1 MKTNIIF
8 LLSLTLLCGY
18 IPARAQGTQAHA
30 DGNREAKAP
39 RKEAAAQANRETKTP
54 ARDGLKVRFLGTGAA
69 DWKGPDARGEHRRL
83 TSILLDD
90 RILID
95 FTESDADMLPESFR
109 AAKDNCTLP
118 GSNGS
123 SKANQIQELSQGTK
137 CDAIFYTHSHGDH
150 FDAAAELRHIGARKV
165 FVGETWVDRAREEF
179 AKAAAAMQPEEA
191 QAAAAIQPAAQP
203 AKLQPAAQP
212 VAGNQALT
220 NSKILLPEIIPL
232 KIGDKVAIGDITI
245 TALPANHSTGDDSEQ
260 TLIFLVEKADVR
272 LLYATDTGGI
282 LSRAARIAG
291 IDAHVKGGTPITA
304 LIMEATMGMG
314 HDEDFRIFAH
324 SSAELVKR
332 TADVLISTG
341 RLKAP
346 AGQPVYLT
354 HLARTLH
361 GTQAELDATLPEPL
375 KAAYDGLEVVF
386 RTPAAPEVPA
396 APETQAAPGT
406 ISGKPQTQST
416 TH

>member
-18 IPARAQGTQAHA
+18 IPARAQRTQAQA
-30 DGNREAKAP
+30 EDNREARAP
-39 RKEAAAQANRETKTP
+39 RKEAAAQDNRETKTP

-90 RILID
+90 RIFID
-95 FTESDADMLPESFR
+95 FTESDADMLPGSFR
-109 AAKDNCTLP
+109 AAKDNGALP

-123 SKANQIQELSQGTK
+123 SKANQIQKLSQGTK

-203 AKLQPAAQP
+203 A
-212 VAGNQALT
+212 AGNQALT

-232 KIGDKVAIGDITI
+232 KIGDKVTIGDITI

-282 LSRAARIAG
+282 LSRAARIVG

-386 RTPAAPEVPA
+386 RAPAAQE
-396 APETQAAPGT
+396 APAAPGT

-416 TH
+416 THCNKNHPI

>member
-18 IPARAQGTQAHA
+18 IPARAQRTQAQA

-39 RKEAAAQANRETKTP
+39 RKEAAAQDNRETKTP
-54 ARDGLKVRFLGTGAA
+54 AMDGLKVRFLGTGAA

-95 FTESDADMLPESFR
+95 FTESDADMLPGSFR
-109 AAKDNCTLP
+109 AAKDN
-118 GSNGS
+118 G
-123 SKANQIQELSQGTK
+123 

-191 QAAAAIQPAAQP
+191 QAAAAMQPAAQP

-212 VAGNQALT
+212 AAGNQAST
-220 NSKILLPEIIPL
+220 NSIILLPEIIPL
-232 KIGDKVAIGDITI
+232 QIGDKVTIGDIKI

-361 GTQAELDATLPEPL
+361 GTQTELDATLPEPL

-386 RTPAAPEVPA
+386 RAPAAQVAPA
-396 APETQAAPGT
+396 SPETPVAPGT

>member
-8 LLSLTLLCGY
+8 LLSLALLCGY
-18 IPARAQGTQAHA
+18 IPARAQGTQAYA

-39 RKEAAAQANRETKTP
+39 RKEAAAQDNRETKTP

-95 FTESDADMLPESFR
+95 FTESDADMLPDSFR
-109 AAKDNCTLP
+109 AAKDN
-118 GSNGS
+118 G
-123 SKANQIQELSQGTK
+123 

-165 FVGETWVDRAREEF
+165 YVGETWVDRAREEF
-179 AKAAAAMQPEEA
+179 VKASSNLP
-191 QAAAAIQPAAQP
+191 
-203 AKLQPAAQP
+203 
-212 VAGNQALT
+212 
-220 NSKILLPEIIPL
+220 LPEIIPL
-232 KIGDKVAIGDITI
+232 KIGDKVTIGDITI

-386 RTPAAPEVPA
+386 RAPLAPEATA
-396 APETQAAPGT
+396 APETPAAPGT

>member
-18 IPARAQGTQAHA
+18 IPARAQGTQAYA

-90 RILID
+90 RIFID

-109 AAKDNCTLP
+109 AAKDNCTFPGSFRAAKDNGTLP

-123 SKANQIQELSQGTK
+123 SKANQIQEPSQGTK

-165 FVGETWVDRAREEF
+165 YVGETWVDRARGEF
-179 AKAAAAMQPEEA
+179 VKASSNLP
-191 QAAAAIQPAAQP
+191 
-203 AKLQPAAQP
+203 
-212 VAGNQALT
+212 
-220 NSKILLPEIIPL
+220 LPEIIPL
-232 KIGDKVAIGDITI
+232 KIGDKVTIGDITI

-386 RTPAAPEVPA
+386 RAPA

-406 ISGKPQTQST
+406 ISGKPQTQTNSY
-416 TH
+416 

>member
-18 IPARAQGTQAHA
+18 IPARAQRTQAQA

-39 RKEAAAQANRETKTP
+39 RKEAAAQDNREAKTP
-54 ARDGLKVRFLGTGAA
+54 ARPGLKVRFLGTGAA

-123 SKANQIQELSQGTK
+123 SKANQIPEPSQGTK

-150 FDAAAELRHIGARKV
+150 FDAAAELRHIGTRKV

-179 AKAAAAMQPEEA
+179 ANAAAAMQPEEA
-191 QAAAAIQPAAQP
+191 QAAAAMQPAAQP
-203 AKLQPAAQP
+203 A
-212 VAGNQALT
+212 AGNQTPT
-220 NSKILLPEIIPL
+220 NSKIQLPEIIPL
-232 KIGDKVAIGDITI
+232 KIGDKVTIGDITI

-386 RTPAAPEVPA
+386 RDTELY
-396 APETQAAPGT
+396 
-406 ISGKPQTQST
+406 S
-416 TH
+416 H